1 MRPRSPF
8 KITADGTVK
17 VTLAAWKRQLLT
29 DLPQQL
35 QELMSSNSP
44 SNQRLFPAAYVGDEE
59 REEEYQRYM
68 REELLASR
76 MAAATILCESA
87 KKTQITTDELAT
99 WVNVCNSIRL
109 VLGTQLDVSE
119 DDDPIEPDDP
129 NLQTHQLYW
138 WLGFMVECGVQ
149 TLSKGFTT

>member
-1 MRPRSPF
+1 
-8 KITADGTVK
+8 
-17 VTLAAWKRQLLT
+17 
-29 DLPQQL
+29 
-35 QELMSSNSP
+35 
-44 SNQRLFPAAYVGDEE
+44 
-59 REEEYQRYM
+59 M

-76 MAAATILCESA
+76 MAAATILSESA

-149 TLSKGFTT
+149 TLSKGFTV